1 MHKSGDVLVQMTS
14 LDFANLSSLFLVVC
28 GSVSRMFKLLVST
41 LFVLLIALQY
51 RLWVGENSL
60 AHIVR
65 LQQNI
70 SVQERDNQRL
80 KDRNQVLAHEV
91 AALKIGL
98 DAVEER
104 ARTDLGMIKENETFF
119 MVIEPQ

>member
-1 MHKSGDVLVQMTS
+1 
-14 LDFANLSSLFLVVC
+14 
-28 GSVSRMFKLLVST
+28 MFKLLIST
-41 LFVLLIALQY
+41 LLVLLIALQY

-65 LQQNI
+65 LQHDI
-70 SVQERDNQRL
+70 SVQERTNQRL
-80 KDRNQVLAHEV
+80 KDRNQVLASEV
-91 AALKIGL
+91 TALKTGL

>member
-1 MHKSGDVLVQMTS
+1 
-14 LDFANLSSLFLVVC
+14 VVI
-28 GSVSRMFKLLVST
+28 SYPMLR
-41 LFVLLIALQY
+41 LLICVLALLLIGLQY

-91 AALKIGL
+91 AALKTGL

>member
-1 MHKSGDVLVQMTS
+1 
-14 LDFANLSSLFLVVC
+14 
-28 GSVSRMFKLLVST
+28 MFKLLIST
-41 LFVLLIALQY
+41 LLVLLIALQY

-65 LQQNI
+65 LQHDI
-70 SVQERDNQRL
+70 SVQERTNQRL
-80 KDRNQVLAHEV
+80 KDRNQVLASEV
-91 AALKIGL
+91 TSLKTGL